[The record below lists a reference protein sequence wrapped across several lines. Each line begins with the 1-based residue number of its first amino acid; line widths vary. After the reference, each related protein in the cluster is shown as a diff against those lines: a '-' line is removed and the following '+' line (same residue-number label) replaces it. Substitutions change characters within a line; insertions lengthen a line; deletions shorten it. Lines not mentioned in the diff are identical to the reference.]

1 MIYLQ
6 SFSSLYATPISKVAE
21 TDATGHRC
29 SSKNAQIKPDRRFSY
44 RVRSPGVEKTIRKR
58 ENREQKTLA
67 QHSPRKETT
76 RARIQKSD
84 APHREGGGG
93 GGNERDEG
101 AVHQFEI
108 KTIGFYLY
116 PGYFHLSSIGPR
128 L

>member
-29 SSKNAQIKPDRRFSY
+29 SSKNAQIKPDRKFSY
-44 RVRSPGVEKTIRKR
+44 RVRSPGVEQTIRKR

-67 QHSPRKETT
+67 QHSRRKETT
-76 RARIQKSD
+76 RAHIQKID
-84 APHREGGGG
+84 APQRG

-101 AVHQFEI
+101 AVHQSET
-108 KTIGFYLY
+108 KPIGFYLY